1 MLQLLSYIITEETPM
16 YGGKTGFIPKKASSI
31 LKGDS
36 ANTSFWKLPNHL
48 GTHID
53 FPYHFFEEG
62 QKLEDFPLKF
72 WFFDGESIEIIE
84 VNLSENELLIGP
96 ENISKDHLNKDAELV
111 LIKTGFGKYRSNERY
126 WKENPG
132 ASIELAK
139 WLRNNFNELRVLGLD
154 TISVSSFQH
163 RQEGRAV
170 HKMLLNPKK
179 PVLLVEDMD
188 LSSLSES
195 SSLTQI
201 WICPLMVKGANG
213 CPCTIIGDVK

>member
-1 MLQLLSYIITEETPM
+1 M
-16 YGGKTGFIPKKASSI
+16 YGGKNGFISKKASSI
-31 LKGDS
+31 SKGDS
-36 ANTSFWKLPNHL
+36 ANTSFWQFPNHL

-53 FPYHFFEEG
+53 FPYHFFEGG
-62 QKLEDFPLKF
+62 QKLEDFPLDF
-72 WFFDGESIEIIE
+72 WFFDGERIEIID
-84 VNLSENELLIGP
+84 VNICENELLIGP
-96 ENISKDHLNKDAELV
+96 ENITKDNFNNDAELV

-132 ASIELAK
+132 IGRELAE
-139 WLRNNFNELRVLGLD
+139 WLRNNFNKLRVIGLD

-163 RQEGRAV
+163 RQEGRSV
-170 HKMLLNPKK
+170 HKVLLNPEK

-195 SSLTQI
+195 SSLKQI